1 MKKFRYN
8 WLDCGLCRYG
18 AVYVI
23 SAILLLSPVVFATT
37 LDDILDG
44 LETRYSG
51 PGFSAKFFQIS
62 TLKAMQIKETAS
74 GRLFVKRPGKM
85 RWEYDSPERQVIITD
100 GKKLWIYRPDDN
112 QVMIGKAP
120 AFFGDGKGAGFLSNI
135 RQIRQNFELSLQAE
149 SQESNFI
156 LQLIP
161 KEKTYDISTVYL
173 SIVPQTFDVVQVITL
188 NEYDDETQI
197 DLHDITYN
205 QNQPDS
211 LFTLQIPK
219 DADVV
224 QIDE

>member
-1 MKKFRYN
+1 MKKLDNN
-8 WLDCGLCRYG
+8 WLVCGFCRYG
-18 AVYVI
+18 AVFVI

-37 LDDILDG
+37 LDDILAG
-44 LETRYSG
+44 LENRYSG
-51 PGFSAKFFQIS
+51 TGFSAEFFQIS

-85 RWEYDSPERQVIITD
+85 RWEYDRPERQVIITD

-135 RQIRQNFELSLQAE
+135 RQIRQNFELSLQTK
-149 SQESNFI
+149 SKESNFI
-156 LQLIP
+156 IKLIP

-211 LFTLQIPK
+211 LFTLQIPEG
-219 DADVV
+219 ADIV

>member
-1 MKKFRYN
+1 MKKFVN
-8 WLDCGLCRYG
+8 HWFDCRSLCRG
-18 AVYVI
+18 AVIVI
-23 SAILLLSPVVFATT
+23 SGILLFTHAVFATT
-37 LDDILDG
+37 LEDILEG
-44 LETRYSG
+44 VESRYSG
-51 PGFSAKFFQIS
+51 PGFSAQFFQTS

-74 GRLFVKRPGKM
+74 GRLFVKRPGMM
-85 RWEYDSPERQVIITD
+85 RWEYESPERQVIITD

-120 AFFGDGKGAGFLSNI
+120 AFFGEGKGAGFLSDI
-135 RQIRQNFELSLQAE
+135 RQVRQNFEISLQTKPKEA
-149 SQESNFI
+149 NYI
-156 LQLIP
+156 IQLIP

-211 LFTLQIPK
+211 LFTLQIPEG
-219 DADVV
+219 ADIV